1 MQVGSLRVRLLLRQ
15 SQSLKDKRQ
24 VVRSILERL
33 RNGFNVSAAEVESR
47 DDHKV
52 VVLGVSTVAD
62 EVQAVQATLAHVT
75 QALRGHPVAEFVAA
89 ESEVLSPMF

>member
-1 MQVGSLRVRLLLRQ
+1 MHVGSLRVRLLLRQ

-24 VVRSILERL
+24 VVRSVIERL
-33 RNGFNVSAAEVESR
+33 RNGFHVSVSEVEAR

-52 VVLGVSTVAD
+52 VVLGVAVAGED
-62 EVQAVQATLAHVT
+62 SESVQRTLE
-75 QALRGHPVAEFVAA
+75 QIQNALRSHPVAEFVAA